1 MHYAQIMRIDISLL
15 PALAAAFML
24 VFARIGAMVMLL
36 PGLGETNIPVRIKLA
51 IALLLTLVILPLHR
65 AAYHIDM
72 QSLTPLLVLML
83 HEIVIGI
90 VLGATARVTLSALQ
104 VAGSVIAQ
112 QLGLGFVTAVDPTQG
127 QQGLLIGNFLTIL
140 GLTLLFA
147 TDSHHLVIAALNDSY
162 AIFSPGEMMP
172 SGDVAA
178 LATRAFAAAFKIGMQ
193 LSAPFLVFG
202 LVFNIGLGVLARLMP
217 QMQVYFVGVPLSIL
231 AGFLIF
237 ALVIAAMMGTFLD
250 YFIGVMHDLIPLKL
264 KALEP
269 MADENDTSDKTEDP
283 TQKRLDDAHDRGDV
297 AKSQEINTWFV
308 IAGATLVLSTF
319 SGSIGGGILMPLRNL
334 VANSWMIHA
343 DGPGLLALSQSLE
356 YVLIAA
362 LGVPLLMLALAAI
375 AGNMVQHRLV
385 WSGES
390 LKPKFSKI
398 SPAAGA
404 KRIFGKQAAA
414 NFGKGLFKV
423 IALGVVMTAI
433 LWPERHRLEAFVR
446 FDPAAILGVTT
457 GLTLHLLGA
466 VVAMLA
472 VVAIADYFFQYRQW
486 FERQKMSLQEMKE
499 EFKQSEGDPHVKG
512 RIRQLRHAR
521 MKKRMMAAV
530 PKASVIITNP
540 THYAVAL
547 SYERGMSAPVCVA
560 KGVDTIALKIRE
572 IAKAHDIPIVENV
585 PLARA
590 LHATVEIDD
599 EIPVEH
605 YHAVA
610 EIIGYVMGLKRGLS
624 GRRA

>member
-1 MHYAQIMRIDISLL
+1 
-15 PALAAAFML
+15 
-24 VFARIGAMVMLL
+24 
-36 PGLGETNIPVRIKLA
+36 
-51 IALLLTLVILPLHR
+51 
-65 AAYHIDM
+65 
-72 QSLTPLLVLML
+72 
-83 HEIVIGI
+83 
-90 VLGATARVTLSALQ
+90 
-104 VAGSVIAQ
+104 
-112 QLGLGFVTAVDPTQG
+112 
-127 QQGLLIGNFLTIL
+127 
-140 GLTLLFA
+140 
-147 TDSHHLVIAALNDSY
+147 
-162 AIFSPGEMMP
+162 
-172 SGDVAA
+172 
-178 LATRAFAAAFKIGMQ
+178 
-193 LSAPFLVFG
+193 
-202 LVFNIGLGVLARLMP
+202 
-217 QMQVYFVGVPLSIL
+217 
-231 AGFLIF
+231 
-237 ALVIAAMMGTFLD
+237 
-250 YFIGVMHDLIPLKL
+250 
-264 KALEP
+264 
-269 MADENDTSDKTEDP
+269 MADENDSSDKTEDP

-308 IAGATLVLSTF
+308 IAGGTLVLSTF
-319 SGSIGGGILMPLRNL
+319 SGSIGGGILMPMRNL

-343 DGPGLLALSQSLE
+343 DGPGLLALAQSLA
-356 YVLIAA
+356 YALLAA

-375 AGNMVQHRLV
+375 AGNMIQHRLV

-398 SPAAGA
+398 SPGAGA
-404 KRIFGKQAAA
+404 TRIFGKQAAA
-414 NFGKGLFKV
+414 NFGKGIFKLV
-423 IALGVVMTAI
+423 ALGAVMMAV
-433 LWPERHRLEAFVR
+433 LWPERHRLEAMVR
-446 FDPAAILGVTT
+446 FDPATILGATT
-457 GLTLHLLGA
+457 SLTLQLMGA

-486 FERQKMSLQEMKE
+486 YERQKMSLQEMKE
-499 EFKQSEGDPHVKG
+499 EFKQSEGDPHIKG

-547 SYERGMSAPVCVA
+547 SYERGMPAPICVA
-560 KGVDTIALKIRE
+560 KGVDSIALKIRE
-572 IAKAHDIPIVENV
+572 IANKHDIPIVENV